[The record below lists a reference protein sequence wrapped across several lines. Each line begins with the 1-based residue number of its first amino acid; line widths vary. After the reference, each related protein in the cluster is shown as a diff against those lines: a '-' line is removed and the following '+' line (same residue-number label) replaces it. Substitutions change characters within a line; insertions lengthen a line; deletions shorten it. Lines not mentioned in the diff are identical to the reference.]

1 MGKLNLSV
9 LYLCNADWGCWKSE
23 EIVSCGK
30 GYLIHDQKRRFG
42 AGDRTGFDP
51 EKDNILI

>member
-1 MGKLNLSV
+1 ML
-9 LYLCNADWGCWKSE
+9 
-23 EIVSCGK
+23 CGK